1 MMLPARKLPD
11 LKREPVTL
19 HDRAMD
25 NLRYIRETMERSQS
39 FTAVSGVGGVLMGL
53 IALGATFLAVR
64 TETIEAWVA
73 VWMSAAVLSLGSA
86 LVAMTMKA
94 RAAGGSLLVG
104 AGRKFAWN
112 LTPPL
117 LVGGLLTVA
126 MTQMGAA
133 ALLPGVWLL
142 LYGTGVVTGGA
153 FSVRVVPL
161 MGLAFMLVGAA
172 ALFAPATWGN
182 LFMAGGFGLLH
193 IVFGIVIWRK
203 HGG

>member
-11 LKREPVTL
+11 LERGPVAL

-39 FTAVSGVGGVLMGL
+39 FTAVSGVGGILMGL
-53 IALGATFLAVR
+53 VALSATFVAVR
-64 TETIEAWVA
+64 TATMVAWVT
-73 VWMSAAVLSLGSA
+73 VWMGAAVLSLGIA
-86 LVAMTMKA
+86 LAAMTLKA
-94 RAAGGSLLVG
+94 RAAGGSPLAG
-104 AGRKFAWN
+104 AGWKFAWN

-117 LVGGLLTVA
+117 LVGALLTVA
-126 MTQMGAA
+126 MTQAGAA
-133 ALLPGVWLL
+133 ELLPGVWLL

-161 MGLAFMLVGAA
+161 MGLTFMVVGAA
-172 ALFAPATWGN
+172 ALFAPAAWGN
-182 LFMAGGFGLLH
+182 VFMAGGFGLLH
-193 IVFGIVIWRK
+193 IVYGAVIWRK

>member
-11 LKREPVTL
+11 LNRGPVAL

-39 FTAVSGVGGVLMGL
+39 FTAVSGLGGVLMGL
-53 IALGATFLAVR
+53 IALGATFLALR
-64 TETIEAWVA
+64 AETTGAWVA
-73 VWMSAAVLSLGSA
+73 VWMGAAALSLSTA
-86 LVAMTMKA
+86 LAAMTLKA
-94 RAAGGSLLVG
+94 RAVGGSLLVG
-104 AGRKFAWN
+104 AGKKFAWN

-117 LVGGLLTVA
+117 LVGGVLTLA
-126 MTQMGAA
+126 MTQAGAA
-133 ALLPGVWLL
+133 ELLPGVWLL

-161 MGLAFMLVGAA
+161 MGLTFMLVGAA
-172 ALFAPATWGN
+172 ALFAPAAWGN

-193 IVFGIVIWRK
+193 IVFGAVIWRK

>member
-1 MMLPARKLPD
+1 VA
-11 LKREPVTL
+11 L

-39 FTAVSGVGGVLMGL
+39 FTAVPGVGGILMGL
-53 IALGATFLAVR
+53 IALAATYVAFQ
-64 TETIEAWVA
+64 TESTGAWVA
-73 VWMSAAVLSLGSA
+73 VWMGAAVVSLS
-86 LVAMTMKA
+86 VAMLAMTVKA
-94 RAAGGSLLVG
+94 RTVGGSLLAG

-126 MTQMGAA
+126 MAQAGAA
-133 ALLPGVWLL
+133 ELLPGVWLL

-153 FSVRVVPL
+153 FSVRVVPF
-161 MGLAFMLVGAA
+161 MGFTFMLVGAA
-172 ALFAPATWGN
+172 ALFSPPSWGN
-182 LFMAGGFGLLH
+182 LFMAGGFGVLH
-193 IVFGIVIWRK
+193 ILFGAVIWRK

>member
-1 MMLPARKLPD
+1 
-11 LKREPVTL
+11 
-19 HDRAMD
+19 MD

-39 FTAVSGVGGVLMGL
+39 FTAVSGLGGIFMGL
-53 IALGATFLAVR
+53 SALGATFLAVR
-64 TETIEAWVA
+64 TETTESWVA
-73 VWMSAAVLSLGSA
+73 VWMGAAVLSLGIA
-86 LVAMTMKA
+86 LVAMTVKA
-94 RAAGGSLLVG
+94 RAVGGSLLAG

-126 MTQMGAA
+126 MTQAGAA
-133 ALLPGVWLL
+133 ELLPGVWLL

-161 MGLAFMLVGAA
+161 MGLTFMVVGGA
-172 ALFAPATWGN
+172 ALFAPAAWGN

-193 IVFGIVIWRK
+193 IVFGVVIWRK